1 MCLKYSFNMDKA
13 ADLIS
18 TAVNKV
24 LENGFKT
31 KDLLGDE
38 NKNLTTQEMGD
49 EIVKQISDL
58 GADNGS

>member
-1 MCLKYSFNMDKA
+1 MDKA
-13 ADLIS
+13 SDLIS

>member
-13 ADLIS
+13 SDLII

-58 GADNGS
+58 GANNGS